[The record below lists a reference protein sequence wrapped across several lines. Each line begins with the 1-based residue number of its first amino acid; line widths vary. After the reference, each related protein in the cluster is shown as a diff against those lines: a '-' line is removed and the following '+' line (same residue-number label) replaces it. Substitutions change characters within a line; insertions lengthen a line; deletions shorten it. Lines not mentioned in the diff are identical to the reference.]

1 MRGATTTNMELEIIE
16 VDIMRKEE
24 GVMVAE
30 VMAAA
35 EEGRAL
41 VQQIIGI
48 KTIEPTTTQEEAM
61 TEIQGENGAGGHQES
76 IAEEMV
82 YHENTNMRYS
92 NGRGWGRG

>member
-1 MRGATTTNMELEIIE
+1 MRGVTATNMELEIIE

-24 GVMVAE
+24 EVMVAG
-30 VMAAA
+30 VMAAE

-61 TEIQGENGAGGHQES
+61 TELDSKNGAGRQES
-76 IAEEMV
+76 LAEKTMIMAV
-82 YHENTNMRYS
+82 VHNTMIIQT
-92 NGRGWGRG
+92 

>member
-61 TEIQGENGAGGHQES
+61 TEIQGENGTGGHQES
-76 IAEEMV
+76 IAKEMTIMAV
-82 YHENTNMRYS
+82 MHNTTKIQT
-92 NGRGWGRG
+92 